1 MKPYAQC
8 SAVELEQLY
17 GELSRQYA
25 DYQRQNLK
33 LDMSRG
39 KPGRDQL
46 DLSEGLLRA
55 VQSNEECFTD
65 SGVDTRNYGL
75 LDGIPEAK
83 ELFAEILEV
92 SPEEVIVGGN
102 SSLTMM
108 FDAVSKAMTHG
119 ILGGERPWG
128 KLDKVKFLCPVPG
141 YDRHFTICE
150 FFGIEMVN
158 IPMDQNGPDM
168 DLVEKYVSEDE
179 SIKGIWCVPKYS
191 NPQGITYSDEVVR
204 RFANLSPRAKDFR
217 IFWDNAYCVHHL
229 FGEDHL
235 LNIFDELKKT
245 GKEDMV
251 YEFCSTSK
259 ISYPGAGVA
268 AMAASRANVE
278 FIKKQLFAQQIGPDK
293 MNQLR
298 HVRYFKNAAGIRAQ
312 MELHAQILRPKFQA
326 VLDALDQEIRPLNIG
341 SWDVPN
347 GGYFIGFYAME
358 GCAKRIVSL
367 CREAGVVLTSAGA
380 TYPYQRD
387 PADSSIR
394 LAPTLPPI
402 DELKKA
408 AALFCLCVKLASVE
422 KLLKK
427 V

>member
-8 SAVELEQLY
+8 SAAELEQLY
-17 GELSRQYA
+17 GELSQQYA
-25 DYQRQNLK
+25 DYQKQNLQ

-46 DLSEGLLRA
+46 DLSEGLLTA

-83 ELFAEILEV
+83 ALFAELLEV

-119 ILGGERPWG
+119 ILGGDKPWS

-150 FFGIEMVN
+150 FFGIEMID
-158 IPMDQNGPDM
+158 IPMDEHGPDM
-168 DLVEKYVSEDE
+168 DLVEQYVSQDE

-204 RFANLSPRAKDFR
+204 RFANLSPKAKDFR

-229 FGEDHL
+229 FGEDQL

-245 GKEDMV
+245 GKKDMV

-298 HVRYFKNAAGIRAQ
+298 HVRYFKNAAGIHAQ
-312 MELHAQILRPKFQA
+312 MELHAQILRPKFRA
-326 VLDALDQEIRPLNIG
+326 VLDALDREIRPLGIG
-341 SWDVPN
+341 AWDVPN

-367 CREAGVVLTSAGA
+367 CQEAGVVLTAAGS
-380 TYPYQRD
+380 TYPYKRD

-402 DELKKA
+402 EELKKA
-408 AALFCLCVKLASVE
+408 AELFCLCVKLASVE